1 MDGNAGTGFGMSFV
15 CVRSFVVTVLAEL
28 LMDRTRYTF
37 LEWRNSTNTGERKET
52 PKRFVKV
59 ESFF

>member
-1 MDGNAGTGFGMSFV
+1 MTVEEEESLHVLVM
-15 CVRSFVVTVLAEL
+15 FVVTVLAEL
-28 LMDRTRYTF
+28 LTDRTRYTF
-37 LEWRNSTNTGERKET
+37 FEWRNSTNTGERKET

>member
-1 MDGNAGTGFGMSFV
+1 MTVEEEESLHVLVM
-15 CVRSFVVTVLAEL
+15 FVVTVLAEL
-28 LMDRTRYTF
+28 LTDRTRYTF
-37 LEWRNSTNTGERKET
+37 FEWRNSTNTGEREKKP